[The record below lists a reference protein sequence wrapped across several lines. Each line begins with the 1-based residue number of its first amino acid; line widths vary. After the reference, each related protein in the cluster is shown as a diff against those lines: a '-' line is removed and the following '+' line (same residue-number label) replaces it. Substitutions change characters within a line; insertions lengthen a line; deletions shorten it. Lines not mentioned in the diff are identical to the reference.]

1 VLAAVHAESSRLA
14 RNCAVLAD
22 PSWQALTLA
31 SDVMA
36 IPTIP
41 AGAIALA
48 ILAVSSEG
56 TRVFARDADVT
67 GRTNILPGDMIA
79 GFIT

>member
-1 VLAAVHAESSRLA
+1 
-14 RNCAVLAD
+14 
-22 PSWQALTLA
+22 
-31 SDVMA
+31 MA
-36 IPTIP
+36 ISTIP
-41 AGAIALA
+41 ARAIALA

-79 GFIT
+79 GFITHC